1 MRLETILTSR
11 DGLGLESATPMQ
23 IGACRI
29 IEGSPLAELA
39 DNAAV
44 RRMIGCDPSALPG
57 CQPDEYL
64 HLAPV
69 RCAKTQIDVAN
80 GMRLSQTVDVSGIKP
95 GEEPPRGSILATT
108 TDLAHAAFGHL
119 VA

>member
-64 HLAPV
+64 QLAPV
-69 RCAKTQIDVAN
+69 RCAKTQNEEAK
-80 GMRLSQTVDVSGIKP
+80 GMRLSQTVHVRSIQP
-95 GEEPPRGSILATT
+95 GEYAPRG
-108 TDLAHAAFGHL
+108 
-119 VA
+119 